1 MQRIW
6 KEFIKGLWKELPP
19 FRVVLGLCP
28 TLAVTSSA
36 ENGLGMGLAVVFV
49 LTLSNLIVSL
59 LRNLIPSKVRIAC
72 FILIAAS
79 LVVTVELLMQAY
91 AYPLYQKLGIFVPL
105 IVVNCIILGRAEA
118 FASKNPPLASVADA
132 LGMGLGF
139 TMSLTVLG
147 CIRELFGNGTVF
159 GLQFS
164 WDSFQPFSIMVQAP
178 GAFICLGLI
187 LAAMNAFSSWYSRRH
202 EGPPPRA
209 VEAIASCTSPGI
221 VHLAMAEEES
231 AEADNTT
238 GRNGH

>member
-1 MQRIW
+1 M
-6 KEFIKGLWKELPP
+6 
-19 FRVVLGLCP
+19 
-28 TLAVTSSA
+28 
-36 ENGLGMGLAVVFV
+36 
-49 LTLSNLIVSL
+49 
-59 LRNLIPSKVRIAC
+59 RNLIPSKVRIAC

-118 FASKNPPLASVADA
+118 FASKNPVLASVADA

-159 GLQFS
+159 GMQVA
-164 WDSFQPFSIMVQAP
+164 WDSFEPFSIMVQAP
-178 GAFICLGLI
+178 GAFLCLGLI
-187 LAAMNAFSSWYSRRH
+187 LAGMNAFSGWYSRRH

-209 VEAIASCTSPGI
+209 VEAIASCSSPG
-221 VHLAMAEEES
+221 VAYLAIAEEDAEGPNNGTNGS
-231 AEADNTT
+231 AD
-238 GRNGH
+238 

>member
-1 MQRIW
+1 MHRIW
-6 KEFIKGLWKELPP
+6 KEFVKGLWKELPP

-49 LTLSNLIVSL
+49 LTLSNLLVSL

-118 FASKNPPLASVADA
+118 FASKNPVLASVADA

-159 GLQFS
+159 GAQVA
-164 WDSFQPFSIMVQAP
+164 WDTFAPFSIMVQAP
-178 GAFICLGLI
+178 GAFLCLGLI
-187 LAAMNAFSSWYSRRH
+187 LAGMNAFSGWYSRRH

-209 VEAIASCTSPGI
+209 VEAIASCSSPGAA
-221 VHLAMAEEES
+221 HLAIVEEDAESPANGTNGS
-231 AEADNTT
+231 AD
-238 GRNGH
+238 